1 MPLPDF
7 LIIGAQKAGTTWLRR
22 QLRQHPDVFMP
33 SHEIHFFDKRYNY
46 EKGSDWYR
54 QFFTEASSEKAVGEK
69 TPDYYWTGTAGAED
83 HLPDAHRK
91 IYDLLPDVRLL
102 LVLRNPVDRAI
113 SAVNHIVRSGR
124 VSPRHSADQLLVGEM
139 RHLVEPHGVIDY
151 GRYMKHIEAYL
162 ELFQR
167 KQLQILI
174 FEEDIVR
181 HPEEGLAKATRFLGI
196 DPTFSFPEV
205 RKKVNAPSVSLMGL
219 YARYYLPWIRPLVD
233 AADAVIG
240 SREVKLRPRDETVEK
255 LYRTYEADNERLF
268 EFLGREIEPWKP
280 GH

>member
-7 LIIGAQKAGTTWLRR
+7 LIIGAQKSGTTWLRR

-46 EKGSDWYR
+46 EKGPDWYR
-54 QFFTEASSEKAVGEK
+54 RFFTEASSEKAVGEK

-83 HLPDAHRK
+83 HLPDVHRN

-124 VSPRHSADQLLVGEM
+124 VSPRFSADQLLVGEK

-151 GRYMKHIEAYL
+151 GRYIKHIEAYL
-162 ELFQR
+162 EIFQR
-167 KQLQILI
+167 KQLRILI
-174 FEEDIVR
+174 FEEDVVR

-196 DPTFSFPEV
+196 DPAFSFPEV
-205 RKKVNAPSVSLMGL
+205 RTKVHAPSVSLMGL
-219 YARYYLPWIRPLVD
+219 YARYYVPWIRPLVD

-240 SREVKLRPRDETVEK
+240 SREGTLRPRDETVEK
-255 LYRTYEADNERLF
+255 LYLTYEADNERLF

-280 GH
+280 GD